1 MDLNTL
7 LAGFYEN
14 YDEDGRLGSRHG
26 QVEYLTTMQFIQ
38 KYLTDGCRIAEIGAG
53 TGRYS
58 HALARAGY
66 PVDAVELVEHNIEI
80 FRQHTQPGEA
90 ITVTQG
96 NATELAFLSDNAYDI
111 TLLLGPMYHLFT
123 KADQAAALAEAV
135 RITKPGGVLFAA
147 YCMADASI
155 VRHAFVKGMLPQ
167 LVESGFL
174 DPKTFDPIAD
184 PLGLFKLCRKEEID
198 ALRSSL
204 PVRQLHYVAVDGFA
218 QHIRELLEQMA
229 PDRYEDFLRYHL
241 LTCERVEL
249 TGYSDH
255 VLDIFQ
261 KL

>member
-1 MDLNTL
+1 MELNTL
-7 LAGFYEN
+7 LQNYYESYN
-14 YDEDGRLGSRHG
+14 EDGRLASRHG
-26 QVEYLTTMQFIQ
+26 QVEYLTTMHFIQ
-38 KYLTDGCRIAEIGAG
+38 KYLTNGCRIAEIGAG

-66 PVDAVELVEHNIEI
+66 TVDAVELVPHNIEI
-80 FRQHTQPGEA
+80 FRQNTLPGEQVT
-90 ITVTQG
+90 ITQG
-96 NATELAFLSDNAYDI
+96 NATDLAFLPDNIYDI
-111 TLLLGPMYHLFT
+111 ALLLGPMYHLFT

-135 RITKPGGVLFAA
+135 RITKPGGVIFAA

-167 LVESGFL
+167 LVENGYL

-198 ALRSSL
+198 TLRSAL
-204 PVRQLHYVAVDGFA
+204 PVRQLHYVSVDGFA
-218 QHIRELLEQMA
+218 QHIRELLEQMT

-255 VLDIFQ
+255 VLDIFA